1 MTTFIL
7 TMLVKDNYIR
17 LMGQMKKL
25 KDENEDLHGRYK
37 EKADKLNDA
46 KQVLQESYD
55 EALRLDT
62 MIKMYP
68 DKTKMFQMS
77 QELLGLKEKIQ
88 NRNEF
93 EMVRD
98 FLQMKW
104 NLLLGF
110 SKIQGCSAN
119 SYDANSYGLAN
130 SYGFSGTNLN

>member
-1 MTTFIL
+1 MSLLVGLKVQTYPVMTALIISIK
-7 TMLVKDNYIR
+7 LVKDNYIR

-98 FLQMKW
+98 FYRW
-104 NLLLGF
+104 
-110 SKIQGCSAN
+110 I
-119 SYDANSYGLAN
+119 
-130 SYGFSGTNLN
+130 GT